1 MTPFSDFA
9 ATVVTGAG
17 RGRRIGTPTL
27 NLDLGSVPT
36 ELEDGVYAC
45 RARLDG
51 DGNPLPAVMHLGP
64 RPVFHDSRSCEV
76 HLLDDVPPE
85 TTASVAVSDLAYLRP
100 VQNFPSKDALVEQI
114 GRDVAAARA
123 ILGA

>member
-1 MTPFSDFA
+1 MPLPGFA
-9 ATVVTGAG
+9 AAVVTGAG

-27 NLDLGSVPT
+27 NLELASVPA
-36 ELEDGVYAC
+36 ELEAGVYAC
-45 RARLDG
+45 RASLDG
-51 DGNPLPAVMHLGP
+51 DGTPLPAVMHLGP

-85 TTASVAVSDLAYLRP
+85 ETANVAVSDLAYLRP
-100 VQNFPSKDALVEQI
+100 VQDFPSKEELLAQI
-114 GRDVAAARA
+114 GRDIAAARA